1 VPSDLDV
8 AEVIVTSA
16 QPRGPLNLRVCLV
29 SDDLKLTDEARYGPL
44 GCQVGEVP
52 GDPVGVPEPGY
63 RFYLG
68 VHLLLAVRGLRA
80 RAVLSQVMQGRLSGS
95 SPCNGLSWS
104 R

>member
-1 VPSDLDV
+1 MPSDLDV

-29 SDDLKLTDEARYGPL
+29 SDDLKLTDEAHYGSL
-44 GCQVGEVP
+44 GCQVGGVL
-52 GDPVGVPEPGY
+52 GTLGVPEPGY

-68 VHLLLAVRGLRA
+68 GHLLLAVRGLRA